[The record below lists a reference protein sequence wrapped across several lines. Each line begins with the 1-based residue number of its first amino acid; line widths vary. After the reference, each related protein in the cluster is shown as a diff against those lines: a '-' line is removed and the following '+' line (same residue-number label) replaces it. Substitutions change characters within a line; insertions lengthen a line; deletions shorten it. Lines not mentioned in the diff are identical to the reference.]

1 MKRESDEKKEGEGK
15 NTDECPLQ
23 FFFSFLCLFFHRAS
37 SDVISLLHRLAVIVN
52 TYRFF
57 FFCVVTF
64 LSKQENTIMN
74 RLMRL
79 ILTSFLLGFVQ
90 GDLPVSSGLEKHL
103 LISLFDDL
111 FLFSF
116 GIQECMFQ

>member
-1 MKRESDEKKEGEGK
+1 
-15 NTDECPLQ
+15 
-23 FFFSFLCLFFHRAS
+23 
-37 SDVISLLHRLAVIVN
+37 
-52 TYRFF
+52 
-57 FFCVVTF
+57 
-64 LSKQENTIMN
+64 
-74 RLMRL
+74 MRL